1 MGQAE
6 ETSLPFEAPENQ
18 KSGMEVSEVEK
29 ETLCGELLPAAS
41 SSSSSWAVAADTG
54 WRVPHP
60 EHPGTKVV
68 WIWQHPVTLHY
79 HSCLPNSQICN
90 LEKSRI

>member
-29 ETLCGELLPAAS
+29 ETLSGKLLPAAS
-41 SSSSSWAVAADTG
+41 SMGSSS
-54 WRVPHP
+54 
-60 EHPGTKVV
+60 
-68 WIWQHPVTLHY
+68 
-79 HSCLPNSQICN
+79 
-90 LEKSRI
+90 